1 MSGKKKSGSARAV
14 PRAYG
19 RLTRHE
25 RDTVQRMLERR
36 ASCREIARE
45 LGRSPSTVSAEVASH
60 RFVTAPKAR
69 RGERVD
75 ASADL
80 SAACPRLAAW
90 PRCCN
95 GCGRYRAIGCK
106 RRPHV
111 FYEARAAQLCADS
124 VLVSSRRGIDADEPA
139 AAARLEAI
147 RDCLRRGAVA
157 RADGGA
163 QRRPGGPVAVDHL
176 PLGLGGL
183 RRHDQHGAQAQGRLQ
198 AEEARRGPGGDPATP
213 PAGRMPR
220 SSPSGRTRA
229 PRPGRWTPSRGPGR
243 TPPACSRCCTAPA
256 GSSSRCRWR
265 RRPPGASRT
274 PWGASGPSSA
284 PTGTRRVFR
293 AVLTDNGAEFSDE
306 AAIAALLGEGPGE
319 TRLFYCDP
327 RRSDQKGACERNH
340 VEIRKLLPKGAGIRF
355 DRLVPADLALAMSHV
370 NSEPRGALGFAT
382 PARAF
387 RAMLGEDA
395 AALLD
400 AYGVGDVPIGGTRPD
415 AGAHR
420 EGRAQRGAMP
430 RWPSLGEK
438 RNRRTDRPAESGK
451 RCRAAGGAWPPD
463 PSKHISTIPSTGKM
477 APPGPERG
485 RGGVRLTA
493 GASHQ
498 LNVFG

>member
-1 MSGKKKSGSARAV
+1 MSGKRKKGAGKAA

-25 RDTVQRMLERR
+25 RDTVQRMLERG
-36 ASCREIARE
+36 ASCRQIARE
-45 LGRSPSTVSAEVASH
+45 LGRSPSTVCSEVASH

-147 RDCLRRGAVA
+147 RDCLRRGLSPEQMAA
-157 RADGGA
+157 RN
-163 QRRPGGPVAVDHL
+163 GGPVDLSPSTIYRWVSAGYDGMTNMELRRKVGYRPRRRAPAASATRHS
-176 PLGLGGL
+176 PRRSYAAFLGLGEDACAAAWEMDTVESAREDSACL
-183 RRHDQHGAQAQGRLQ
+183 LTLLHRPSRLQ
-198 AEEARRGPGGDPATP
+198 LALPLAAKDAESVAAALGGVRSVLG
-213 PAGRMPR
+213 AG
-220 SSPSGRTRA
+220 G
-229 PRPGRWTPSRGPGR
+229 
-243 TPPACSRCCTAPA
+243 
-256 GSSSRCRWR
+256 
-265 RRPPGASRT
+265 
-274 PWGASGPSSA
+274 
-284 PTGTRRVFR
+284 TGRVFR

-306 AAIAALLGEGPGE
+306 GAIAALIGEGPGE

-340 VEIRKLLPKGAGIRF
+340 VEIRKLLPKGRGLRF
-355 DRLVPADLALAMSHV
+355 DRLVPADLSLAMSHV

-387 RAMLGEDA
+387 RAMLGDDA
-395 AALLD
+395 AALLE
-400 AYGVGDVPIGGTRPD
+400 AYGIEDVPIDELDLTPGLI
-415 AGAHR
+415 A
-420 EGRAQRGAMP
+420 RA
-430 RWPSLGEK
+430 
-438 RNRRTDRPAESGK
+438 
-451 RCRAAGGAWPPD
+451 RA
-463 PSKHISTIPSTGKM
+463 
-477 APPGPERG
+477 ERG
-485 RGGVRLTA
+485 DAPL
-493 GASHQ
+493 S
-498 LNVFG
+498 

>member
-1 MSGKKKSGSARAV
+1 MSGKRKKGAGKAA

-25 RDTVQRMLERR
+25 RDTVQRMLERG
-36 ASCREIARE
+36 ASCRQIARE
-45 LGRSPSTVSAEVASH
+45 LGRSPSTVCSEVASH
-60 RFVTAPKAR
+60 RFVTAPRER

-111 FYEARAAQLCADS
+111 FYDARAAQLCADS

-147 RDCLRRGAVA
+147 RGCLRRGLSPEQMAA
-157 RADGGA
+157 RN
-163 QRRPGGPVAVDHL
+163 GGPVDLSPSTIYRWVAAGYDGMTNMELRRKVGYRPRRRAPAASATRHS
-176 PLGLGGL
+176 PRRSYAAFLGLGE
-183 RRHDQHGAQAQGRLQ
+183 DACAAAWEMDTVEGAREDSACLLTLLHRPSRLQ
-198 AEEARRGPGGDPATP
+198 LALPLAAKDAESVAAALGGVRSVLG
-213 PAGRMPR
+213 AG
-220 SSPSGRTRA
+220 G
-229 PRPGRWTPSRGPGR
+229 
-243 TPPACSRCCTAPA
+243 
-256 GSSSRCRWR
+256 
-265 RRPPGASRT
+265 
-274 PWGASGPSSA
+274 
-284 PTGTRRVFR
+284 TGRVFR

-306 AAIAALLGEGPGE
+306 GAIAALIGEGPGE

-340 VEIRKLLPKGAGIRF
+340 VEIRKLLPKGRGLRF
-355 DRLVPADLALAMSHV
+355 DRLVPADLSLAMSHV

-395 AALLD
+395 AELLE
-400 AYGVGDVPIGGTRPD
+400 AYGIEDVPIEELDLTPGLI
-415 AGAHR
+415 A
-420 EGRAQRGAMP
+420 RA
-430 RWPSLGEK
+430 
-438 RNRRTDRPAESGK
+438 
-451 RCRAAGGAWPPD
+451 RA
-463 PSKHISTIPSTGKM
+463 
-477 APPGPERG
+477 ERG
-485 RGGVRLTA
+485 DAPL
-493 GASHQ
+493 S
-498 LNVFG
+498 

>member
-1 MSGKKKSGSARAV
+1 MWEPDTLRAGSAGPGRSEDGMSGKKKRGSARAV

-95 GCGRYRAIGCK
+95 GCGRYRAVGCK

-111 FYEARAAQLCADS
+111 FYDARAAQLCADS
-124 VLVSSRRGIDADEPA
+124 VLASSRRGIDADEPA
-139 AAARLEAI
+139 AAEALALI
-147 RDCLRRGAVA
+147 RDGLARGLSPEQLSA
-157 RADGGA
+157 RN
-163 QRRPGGPVAVDHL
+163 GGPVDLSPSTIYRWVAAGYDGMTNMELRRKVGYRPRRHTSKTSATRHSPRRSHAAFLGMGEDACAAAWEMDTVEGAREDSACLLTLLHRPSRLQLAL
-176 PLGLGGL
+176 PLAAKDAASVAAALAGVRSVLG
-183 RRHDQHGAQAQGRLQ
+183 A
-198 AEEARRGPGGDPATP
+198 GGM
-213 PAGRMPR
+213 G
-220 SSPSGRTRA
+220 
-229 PRPGRWTPSRGPGR
+229 
-243 TPPACSRCCTAPA
+243 
-256 GSSSRCRWR
+256 
-265 RRPPGASRT
+265 
-274 PWGASGPSSA
+274 
-284 PTGTRRVFR
+284 RVFR

-306 AAIAALLGEGPGE
+306 GAIAALVGEGPGE

-327 RRSDQKGACERNH
+327 GRSDQKGACERNH
-340 VEIRKLLPKGAGIRF
+340 VEIRKLLPKGRGLRF
-355 DRLVPADLALAMSHV
+355 DRLVPADLSLAMSHV

-387 RAMLGEDA
+387 RAMLGADA

-400 AYGVGDVPIGGTRPD
+400 AYGIEDVPVGELDLTPGLI
-415 AGAHR
+415 A
-420 EGRAQRGAMP
+420 RA
-430 RWPSLGEK
+430 
-438 RNRRTDRPAESGK
+438 
-451 RCRAAGGAWPPD
+451 RA
-463 PSKHISTIPSTGKM
+463 
-477 APPGPERG
+477 ERG
-485 RGGVRLTA
+485 DAPL
-493 GASHQ
+493 S
-498 LNVFG
+498 

>member
-1 MSGKKKSGSARAV
+1 MSGKRKKGSEKAA

-60 RFVTAPKAR
+60 RFVTAPKPR

-75 ASADL
+75 ASVDL

-124 VLVSSRRGIDADEPA
+124 VLVSSRRGIDAD
-139 AAARLEAI
+139 
-147 RDCLRRGAVA
+147 
-157 RADGGA
+157 
-163 QRRPGGPVAVDHL
+163 GGPVDMSPSTIYRWVAAGYDGMTNMELRRKVGYRPRKRVAARAATRHSARRSYAAFLALGEDACAAAWEMDTVEGSRADSACILTLLHRPSRLQLYL
-176 PLGLGGL
+176 PLPAKDAACVAAALGGVRSVL
-183 RRHDQHGAQAQGRLQ
+183 
-198 AEEARRGPGGDPATP
+198 GPDGMG
-213 PAGRMPR
+213 
-220 SSPSGRTRA
+220 
-229 PRPGRWTPSRGPGR
+229 
-243 TPPACSRCCTAPA
+243 
-256 GSSSRCRWR
+256 
-265 RRPPGASRT
+265 
-274 PWGASGPSSA
+274 
-284 PTGTRRVFR
+284 RVFR

-306 AAIAALLGEGPGE
+306 GAIADLVGEGPGE

-340 VEIRKLLPKGAGIRF
+340 VELRKLLPKGAGLRF
-355 DRLVPADLALAMSHV
+355 DRLSAADLALAMSHV
-370 NSEPRGALGFAT
+370 NSEPRGALGFST

-400 AYGVGDVPIGGTRPD
+400 AYGVEDV
-415 AGAHR
+415 A
-420 EGRAQRGAMP
+420 
-430 RWPSLGEK
+430 LGELDL
-438 RNRRTDRPAESGK
+438 TPGLIE
-451 RCRAAGGAWPPD
+451 RARA
-463 PSKHISTIPSTGKM
+463 
-477 APPGPERG
+477 ERG
-485 RGGVRLTA
+485 DAPLA
-493 GASHQ
+493 
-498 LNVFG
+498 

>member
-1 MSGKKKSGSARAV
+1 MSGKRKKGAGKAV

-25 RDTVQRMLERR
+25 RDTVQRMLERG
-36 ASCREIARE
+36 ASCRQIARE
-45 LGRSPSTVSAEVASH
+45 LGRSPSTVCSEVASH
-60 RFVTAPKAR
+60 RFVTAPRER

-111 FYEARAAQLCADS
+111 FYDARAAQLCADS

-147 RDCLRRGAVA
+147 RARLEAIRDCLRRGLSPEQMAA
-157 RADGGA
+157 RN
-163 QRRPGGPVAVDHL
+163 GGPVDLSPSTIYRWVAAGYDGMTNMELRRKVGYRPRKRAAGRAATRHSARRSHAAFLALGEDACAAAWEMDTVEGAREDSACLLTLLHRPSRLQLAL
-176 PLGLGGL
+176 PLEEKTAGCVADALEGVRAILGA
-183 RRHDQHGAQAQGRLQ
+183 D
-198 AEEARRGPGGDPATP
+198 
-213 PAGRMPR
+213 
-220 SSPSGRTRA
+220 
-229 PRPGRWTPSRGPGR
+229 
-243 TPPACSRCCTAPA
+243 
-256 GSSSRCRWR
+256 
-265 RRPPGASRT
+265 
-274 PWGASGPSSA
+274 
-284 PTGTRRVFR
+284 GTRRVFR

-306 AAIAALLGEGPGE
+306 GAIAALLGEGPGE

-355 DRLVPADLALAMSHV
+355 DRLAPADLALAMSHV
-370 NSEPRGALGFAT
+370 NSEPRGALGFST

-387 RAMLGEDA
+387 RAMLGGDA

-400 AYGVGDVPIGGTRPD
+400 AYGVEDVPLGDLDLTPGLI
-415 AGAHR
+415 
-420 EGRAQRGAMP
+420 ERA
-430 RWPSLGEK
+430 
-438 RNRRTDRPAESGK
+438 
-451 RCRAAGGAWPPD
+451 RA
-463 PSKHISTIPSTGKM
+463 
-477 APPGPERG
+477 ERG
-485 RGGVRLTA
+485 DAPLA
-493 GASHQ
+493 
-498 LNVFG
+498 